1 MVSLVLSNTKWI
13 YGRIL
18 QNRLITCMSCTTYN
32 TSTTKSKKM
41 GTLSSQKG
49 SSSEETNQFYK
60 CHVLSKW
67 SKTKWLQR
75 SLNVYITVM
84 DIIWRARPGSWFN
97 SSLKLPSTS
106 PICFSMYSFEVCQKH
121 RTSIYFHQSP
131 EEKISFIVFI
141 IYHAN
146 VTKKQ
151 FASWTWVQATNQKQ
165 KTISCFV

>member
-18 QNRLITCMSCTTYN
+18 QNRLIACMSCTTYN

-49 SSSEETNQFYK
+49 NSSEETNQFYK

-67 SKTKWLQR
+67 KKTIWLQK
-75 SLNVYITVM
+75 SLHVLNVYITVM

-97 SSLKLPSTS
+97 SSLKLLSTS

-121 RTSIYFHQSP
+121 RTSIYFHQKSRGEDLLYCLYNLP
-131 EEKISFIVFI
+131 CEC
-141 IYHAN
+141 N
-146 VTKKQ
+146 
-151 FASWTWVQATNQKQ
+151 Q
-165 KTISCFV
+165 KTICIVNMSTSNKSETKNN